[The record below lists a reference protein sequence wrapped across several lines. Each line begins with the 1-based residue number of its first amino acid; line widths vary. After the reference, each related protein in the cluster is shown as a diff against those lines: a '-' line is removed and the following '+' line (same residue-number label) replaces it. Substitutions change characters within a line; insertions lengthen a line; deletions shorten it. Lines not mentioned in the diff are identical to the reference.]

1 VEIRYL
7 FAVTSEGESM
17 EFHHYFKS
25 RQGEMVNL
33 LKELV
38 SLESPSTEKKAVDKC
53 SDFII
58 KEFKKVGAKTTRFPQ
73 KKIGDLYT
81 VQYPGLKSKAKK
93 EQILVLTHID
103 TVWPIG
109 KIQNMPFYL
118 SGSKIY
124 GPGVLDMKAGLVM
137 ALTAMR
143 TLHELNIE
151 PQKNI
156 VVFINSAEEIGDDA
170 SDEIIRKLAR
180 KSACVLC
187 LEPALPGGALKTQ
200 RKGRLVIKLEVR
212 GKAAHA
218 GTPEKGVNAIEELM
232 DQLRALRKLQRTK
245 GTTLNIGLI
254 NGGEKANI
262 VAESANATL
271 DMRFWTQAQR
281 QKILE
286 TFKQLNPVNPG
297 AKVRFTLESSTPP
310 MEKTEAS
317 SILLSQ
323 IREIA
328 DTTLKMP
335 LEAGKSGGGSDAST
349 ASSLGVPTVDGLGP
363 DGEGIHA
370 DNEHLLLPSF
380 VQRTA
385 LLTELF
391 CRL

>member
-1 VEIRYL
+1 
-7 FAVTSEGESM
+7 M

-38 SLESPSTEKKAVDKC
+38 SLESSSMEKMAVDKC

-58 KEFKKVGAKTTRFPQ
+58 KEFKKVGAKATRFPQ

-81 VQYPGLKSKAKK
+81 VQYPGLKAKAKK

-103 TVWPIG
+103 TVWPVG
-109 KIQNMPFYL
+109 RIQKMPFYL

-137 ALTAMR
+137 AFYAIK

-170 SDEIIRKLAR
+170 SYDIIRKLAR
-180 KSACVLC
+180 KSEYVLC
-187 LEPALPGGALKTQ
+187 LEPSLPGGALKIQ
-200 RKGRLVIKLEVR
+200 RKGRMVVRLEVS

-218 GTPEKGVNAIEELM
+218 GTPDKGINAIEELM
-232 DQLRALRKLQRTK
+232 DQLRALKKLRRTK
-245 GTTLNIGLI
+245 ETTLSIGLI

-262 VAESANATL
+262 VAERASATL
-271 DMRFWTQAQR
+271 DIRFWTNAHK
-281 QKILE
+281 QKILD
-286 TFKQLNPVNPG
+286 TFKQLGPISAG
-297 AKVRFTLESSTPP
+297 AKIRFSIESSTPP

-317 SILLSQ
+317 SALLSR

-328 DTTLKMP
+328 DATLKMP
-335 LEAGKSGGGSDAST
+335 LEAGKTGGGSDASI
-349 ASSLGVPTVDGLGP
+349 ASSLGVPTIDGLGP

-370 DNEHLLLPSF
+370 DNEHLLLPSL
-380 VQRTA
+380 VRRTA
-385 LLTELF
+385 LLTELL
-391 CRL
+391 RQL